1 MQTENKSSTPISDHH
16 TFGSQSAA
24 WLEGLAQRKRRPVAP
39 SSLATY
45 QSRLRTLMPIVR
57 ADTLLHDIHNGFLR
71 DLASK
76 LSGSAKT
83 VNELL
88 AVVKA
93 VVASAVD
100 PQTGDPL
107 YPRTWNHSFI
117 DAPTISGQKQPCA
130 TKDDVE
136 RAIKT
141 AASHQEGLLYA
152 VLSGAGL
159 RIAEAL
165 SIHVMGT
172 EEQTSW
178 NQEAAMITVRSS
190 IYRGRNQHRVK
201 TPAAVPEVDLDPR
214 LNMAIVRFVAEQNI
228 RPGAFLFQ
236 SRSGRTMHLRTA
248 TARLKKH
255 GVPGFHAFRRFRI
268 TWLRDFGTREEIL
281 RYWVG
286 HAGEG
291 ITDRYSK
298 LAENIELRKEWAR
311 RAGLGFSLEYL
322 GKPGDPRP
330 HAAKAAKKPGTR
342 NDPKADIVVKHSQ
355 VRRKPVLSVPD
366 VVEAPT
372 SPAYV
377 ANDEDLDPAFFEAPA
392 PIPTQEELDAEL
404 TGLEELRAILE
415 GVK

>member
-1 MQTENKSSTPISDHH
+1 
-16 TFGSQSAA
+16 
-24 WLEGLAQRKRRPVAP
+24 
-39 SSLATY
+39 
-45 QSRLRTLMPIVR
+45 MPIVR

-76 LSGSAKT
+76 LPGSAKT
-83 VNELL
+83 VSESL

-100 PQTGDPL
+100 PQTGEPL

-117 DAPTISGQKQPCA
+117 DAPTINGQKQPCA

-136 RAIKT
+136 HAIKNAT
-141 AASHQEGLLYA
+141 SHQEGLFYA
-152 VLSGAGL
+152 LLAGAGL

-165 SIHVMGT
+165 SIHVSGN
-172 EEQTSW
+172 EVQTSW
-178 NQEAAMITVRSS
+178 DAATTTITVRSS
-190 IYRGRNQHRVK
+190 IYEGVEQHRVK
-201 TPAAVPEVDLDPR
+201 TEAAKRVVDLDPR
-214 LNMAIVRFVAEQNI
+214 LNAGIAKFVAEQNI
-228 RPGAFLFQ
+228 QAGAFLFQ
-236 SRSGRTMHLRTA
+236 SRSGRAMHLRTA

-255 GVPGFHAFRRFRI
+255 AIPGFHSFRRFRL
-268 TWLRDFGTREEIL
+268 TRLRDIGVPEDII

-298 LAENIELRKEWAR
+298 LAENVELRKEWALR
-311 RAGLGFSLEYL
+311 SGLGFSLDHL

-342 NDPKADIVVKHSQ
+342 NDPQAEIVVRRSL
-355 VRRKPVLSVPD
+355 VRRKPALSVPD

-372 SPAYV
+372 WLAYV
-377 ANDEDLDPAFFEAPA
+377 ASDEDLPEIFSTPVPVTEEA
-392 PIPTQEELDAEL
+392 
-404 TGLEELRAILE
+404 
-415 GVK
+415 

>member
-1 MQTENKSSTPISDHH
+1 MSDH

-24 WLEGLAQRKRRPVAP
+24 WLEGLRTRKRRPAAP

-45 QSRLRTLMPIVR
+45 QSRLRTLMSIVR
-57 ADTLLHDIHNGFLR
+57 ADTLLHDIHNGFLK
-71 DLASK
+71 DLAGN
-76 LSGSAKT
+76 LPGSAKT

-117 DAPTISGQKQPCA
+117 DAPTIGSQKQPCA

-136 RAIKT
+136 RAIKNAT
-141 AASHQEGLLYA
+141 SHQEQLLYA

-165 SIHVMGT
+165 SVHVGGT
-172 EEQTSW
+172 EDQTSW
-178 NQEAAMITVRSS
+178 SQEAASITVRSS
-190 IYRGRNQHRVK
+190 IYESVEQHRVK
-201 TPAAVPEVDLDPR
+201 TQASNRVVDLDPR
-214 LNMAIVRFVAEQNI
+214 LNAAIAKFVAEQKI
-228 RPGAFLFQ
+228 QPGAFLFH
-236 SRSGRTMHLRTA
+236 STSGRAMHLRTA

-255 GVPGFHAFRRFRI
+255 AIPGFHSFRRFRI
-268 TWLRDFGTREEIL
+268 TRMRDLGTPEDIIRH
-281 RYWVG
+281 WVG

-298 LAENIELRKEWAR
+298 LAENVELRKERAR
-311 RAGLGFSLEYL
+311 RAGLGFELNKVGHPAPKL
-322 GKPGDPRP
+322 LLHP
-330 HAAKAAKKPGTR
+330 KAAKPDTLK
-342 NDPKADIVVKHSQ
+342 DPKAEIIVKHSL
-355 VRRKPVLSVPD
+355 VHRKPVLSAPD

-372 SPAYV
+372 SPRYV
-377 ANDEDLDPAFFEAPA
+377 ASDEDLDPFFATPVSVH
-392 PIPTQEELDAEL
+392 EE
-404 TGLEELRAILE
+404 
-415 GVK
+415 V